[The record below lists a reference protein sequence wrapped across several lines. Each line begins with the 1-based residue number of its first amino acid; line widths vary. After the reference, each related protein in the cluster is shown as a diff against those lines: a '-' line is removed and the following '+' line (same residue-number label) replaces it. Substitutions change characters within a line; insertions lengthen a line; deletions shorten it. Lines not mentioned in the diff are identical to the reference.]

1 MKKIFGILFFCLFLG
16 GCYSQGTISEDRS
29 IINSNSGP
37 KFFLNFIVVQDLQDI
52 HTLLWAPKARV
63 DIDGKKIA
71 KLKKNQT
78 TQISVTPN
86 ISSFHHFVQVRCRL
100 RHFFGGVPAVYVM
113 HGGLWPIC
121 LMESF
126 VPLPRRHRSC
136 FGRAILVHCRFFM
149 FDYGI
154 FIDPSY

>member
-1 MKKIFGILFFCLFLG
+1 MKKIFSILFFCLFLG

-37 KFFLNFIVVQDLQDI
+37 KAFLNFIVVQDLQDI

-78 TQISVTPN
+78 TQISVTPGKHK
-86 ISSFHHFVQVRCRL
+86 ISTKWD
-100 RHFFGGVPAVYVM
+100 FGYTHVTLNFESGETYYFAIAVAPMKGAFQY
-113 HGGLWPIC
+113 GD
-121 LMESF
+121 
-126 VPLPRRHRSC
+126 
-136 FGRAILVHCRFFM
+136 RASLTKLSKEEWEN
-149 FDYGI
+149 YN
-154 FIDPSY
+154 